1 MRLSLAVRNSLRR
14 KKEGKL
20 SEFVLRVM
28 NARRPGNE
36 ASCTLHDHYVTHMQL
51 LLMMVKEVPL
61 GEEAVL

>member
-1 MRLSLAVRNSLRR
+1 MLLALAVRNLFRR

-20 SEFVLRVM
+20 SEFVLQVT
-28 NARRPGNE
+28 NARRFGNE
-36 ASCTLHDHYVTHMQL
+36 ASCILQDHCVTLMQL